1 MTPSEK
7 TDGEVPFPGTRYRHG
22 GTMIRLRGTW
32 YQRRVP
38 FRCSGRQGVPLDAL
52 GDRRSCPHLLPRGAR
67 VLADHRHRCVSA
79 EGCDLVVGA
88 AGMGQLLNAAVPQ
101 RVVIV
106 LEEAEPGALL
116 AHDAGRLE
124 VAEGTPRTIRQDR
137 DPGARRRVKGPLQL
151 QSAGQPEADPGLALR
166 DAERLSVIVG

>member
-52 GDRRSCPHLLPRGAR
+52 GDRRSRPHLLPCSTC
-67 VLADHRHRCVSA
+67 VLPDHRHRGVSA
-79 EGCDLVVGA
+79 EGRDLVVGA
-88 AGMGQLLNAAVPQ
+88 AGMGQLLNTAVPQ
-101 RVVIV
+101 RVEIVIQQPQ
-106 LEEAEPGALL
+106 ACPLL
-116 AHDAGRLE
+116 AHDARRLE
-124 VAEGTPRTIRQDR
+124 VAEGTPSMIREDR
-137 DPGARRRVKGPLQL
+137 DPGARRCVEGVLQL
-151 QSAGQPEADPGLALR
+151 EGAGQPEADPGLALG
-166 DAERLSVIVG
+166 DAERLSVIV